1 MKSKLPKS
9 LLAAF
14 LACLLLFTASCS
26 QPTGETGNGSEWT
39 NRDTWLTSGAA
50 SKQGYYY
57 LRDDHFLCFFDF
69 ASQKSVCLCDK
80 TGCTHQD
87 GDCRA
92 YMLSATPTR
101 MFFRSDTLY
110 FFETRQD
117 GLKLTRRDA
126 DGGNYEE
133 VLTLMQGKQEAD
145 ATMDV
150 SDYRV
155 CGNLV
160 YYIGS
165 VFKYSDDGRPEGKS
179 YLYQIDLDAGKE
191 DLLCEL
197 GEDGAA
203 LVAVRKGQ
211 VLLQQNLDPPKTPEE
226 LASGNYDTKEYLS
239 SIPHRV
245 LLWEES
251 TGKLTTLLEDNR
263 WNLLGALAAWDDS
276 YYVIRWDENH
286 ETNYVERRSF
296 DGSETETVFSPG
308 CKISDFSIPSNNLL
322 SLILEGTRKGFS
334 LPDFAE
340 QDFSFLGPADDIL
353 YATKEG
359 YIIRR
364 VLEYEGDLNAD
375 VLFTKTALSYLSSE
389 DAEAV
394 RKNYVDFCIQEYD
407 S

>member
-1 MKSKLPKS
+1 MKSKLSES

-14 LACLLLFTASCS
+14 LACLLLLTASCS
-26 QPTGETGNGSEWT
+26 RPTGETGNGSEWT

-57 LRDDHFLCFFDF
+57 LRDDQFLCFFDF
-69 ASQKSVCLCDK
+69 ASQKSVYLCDK
-80 TGCTHQD
+80 TGCTHRD
-87 GDCRA
+87 GDCRSS
-92 YMLSATPTR
+92 MLSVSPSR
-101 MFFRSDTLY
+101 MFFRGDTLY

-133 VLTLMQGKQEAD
+133 VLTLMQGKQETD
-145 ATMDV
+145 ATLSLTDF
-150 SDYRV
+150 RV

-165 VFKYSDDGRPEGKS
+165 VLKYSDDGRPEGKS
-179 YLYQIDLDAGKE
+179 YLYQIDLGAGKE
-191 DLLCEL
+191 ELLCEL
-197 GEDGAA
+197 GEDGAS
-203 LVAVRKGQ
+203 LVAARKGQ
-211 VLLQQNLDPPKTPEE
+211 VLLQQNLQNSADEE
-226 LASGNYDTKEYLS
+226 FGEDYNSREYLS

-245 LLWEES
+245 LLWEEN

-308 CKISDFSIPSNNLL
+308 CKISDFSIPSDDLL
-322 SLILEGTRKGFS
+322 SFILEGARKGLS

-340 QDFSFLGPADDIL
+340 QDFSFLGPADDVF

-364 VLEYEGDLNAD
+364 VLEYEGDLSKGAT
-375 VLFTKTALSYLSSE
+375 FTKTALSYLSFE
-389 DAEAV
+389 DAEAG